1 MFEYIFTIGCFDK
14 FHKGHIKLLES
25 MKEKTSKI
33 IIGLHDNSSISKI
46 KLISDI
52 DSYESRKKNLQK
64 YAYDIFMI
72 DNPDPTK
79 SIQEYILKKFNE
91 DLIAINIGPSRSNT
105 KVIEN
110 NFTGNLFFIHN
121 YKDTFEYQSKDNK
134 IIISRNDTGNGWG
147 QNLIGYKKNWCF
159 MRADDNQNFPSI
171 DYVKTIMPIKYLP
184 YSKDI
189 SATKLRDF
197 KNDKVG
203 LMNHLLQKVVI
214 ILNEHNI
221 PYYLDC
227 GTLLG
232 CIRDNELMEKDTDI
246 DVTIHISYWDK
257 LNSINFQKYDLVR
270 KRTLNGFPIKHDG
283 NMISVKTK
291 YSNLYCDIYTNPAFP
306 QLDNKVLNG
315 KSYNIPLN
323 SELYLTQLYKNWKIP
338 SNKHACTTF
347 HRGSGLVNSEY
358 SKYWDKD
365 FEIYN
370 LKW

>member
-25 MKEKTSKI
+25 MKEKSSKI
-33 IIGLHDNSSISKI
+33 IIGLHDNSSIGKI
-46 KLISDI
+46 KLITDI

-79 SIQEYILKKFNE
+79 SIQEYILKNFNE
-91 DLIAINIGPSRSNT
+91 DLIAINIGSSRSNT
-105 KVIEN
+105 KVIKN
-110 NFTGNLFFIHN
+110 NFTGNLFFIN
-121 YKDTFEYQSKDNK
+121 DYKDTFEHQSKDNN
-134 IIISRNDTGNGWG
+134 IIISRTDTESGWG
-147 QNLIGYKKNWCF
+147 QKLIGYKKNWCF

-232 CIRDNELMEKDTDI
+232 CIRDNELMEKDTDL

-257 LNSINFQKYDLVR
+257 LNSINFQKYDLAR

-291 YSNLYCDIYTNPAFP
+291 YSNFFCDIYTNPAFP

-315 KSYNIPLN
+315 NSYNIPLN
-323 SELYLTQLYKNWKIP
+323 SELYLTQLYQNWKIP
-338 SNKHACTTF
+338 SNKHASRKF

-358 SKYWDKD
+358 SQYWDKD